1 MAEVFPAWRQRHC
14 ARGGCTHSTAVKLAR
29 NMEARGWLTES
40 TGYERNRVYRYQP
53 YLDLFHREVIEARHA
68 GGAGP

>member
-1 MAEVFPAWRQRHC
+1 M
-14 ARGGCTHSTAVKLAR
+14 KLAR